1 LCAELGADAVV
12 VEGAGHTAHR
22 AQPERFAA
30 FVRRV
35 VALAPDP
42 AVP

>member
-1 LCAELGADAVV
+1 V

-22 AQPERFAA
+22 AQPEGFAD

-35 VALAPDP
+35 VAMAGDP
-42 AVP
+42 VLP